1 MSVKSIN
8 SASGFFRYQN
18 LKILFYFLLLLL
30 LTEHTMATNM
40 EIAVSYPASK
50 FEADNTITNP
60 KVLEKY
66 QLAADV
72 VNGNYN
78 KNPIYTT

>member
-1 MSVKSIN
+1 
-8 SASGFFRYQN
+8 
-18 LKILFYFLLLLL
+18 
-30 LTEHTMATNM
+30 MATNM

-78 KNPIYTT
+78 KNPIYTTWS